1 MKTKDDIIKTIR
13 NIINN
18 NNMSIYNIA
27 NIAGINRS
35 TLQKALSGDRNLNL
49 RQFNSLLNV
58 LPITN
63 AEKNSFYK
71 NYLYLLWDKEQV
83 MRTETVIDILS
94 TIESNINRKNH
105 LQFAPISL
113 NKEDL
118 KSITG
123 RQNIIEAIKAIT
135 SDALYNNSELN
146 IDTYLHFNDDFFNTA
161 VGYYI
166 NNQCKKTKVSVLF
179 EFLKPDNINSGE
191 NPQIIKNILP
201 SLLVSEDIYSFYY
214 VYVDGYFY
222 DNHFTP
228 YPYYIIYP
236 DIALLLSPDLDTL
249 ITVTDKNAL
258 ANMRNIHQQNTGK
271 ANRLNVLKFNY
282 NASITHLMSNQVSSA
297 MYAIS
302 YEPCITCFVP
312 PSMYAQLI
320 NDNFPNK
327 GEFLGLLENRLQEVK
342 ETNKKYAL
350 FNAKSIKDFENDG
363 KLLKYEN
370 TYLKNCN
377 ISQRIEVL
385 TNILNTMNDSTVVM
399 RAYNGDSL
407 SVSDKFEI
415 TNVQN
420 LYNFDILVYMDNGY
434 VKLIDIH
441 EPVISSYFVDFI
453 HNILETPRVYTYEE
467 TRALIMESIKNLKK
481 RL

>member
-135 SDALYNNSELN
+135 LDALYNNSELN

-236 DIALLLSPDLDTL
+236 DIALLLSPDLDTI

-441 EPVISSYFVDFI
+441 EPVISSYFIDFI
-453 HNILETPRVYTYEE
+453 NNILETPRVYTYEE
-467 TRALIMESIKNLKK
+467 TRALIMESIENLKK